1 MRTSVSG
8 IKKAVLVP
16 GFLLGLALPSFAGS
30 EIEREQLQLVLKQL
44 AIIDSLV
51 MQADASQQ
59 TDRYR
64 LDYEQLRADVRAVKG
79 GIEGYLT
86 PERAQPRDLRF
97 FSGDYRKGAEDGHD

>member
-1 MRTSVSG
+1 MLVLG
-8 IKKAVLVP
+8 ISLV
-16 GFLLGLALPSFAGS
+16 GLVQPSFAGS

-59 TDRYR
+59 SDRYR
-64 LDYEQLRADVRAVKG
+64 LDYEQLRADVRAVKS

-86 PERAQPRDLRF
+86 PGRAQPRDLNAL
-97 FSGDYRKGAEDGHD
+97 SGQYRRGAEDGDD